1 MFTRF
6 RCSGSG
12 AELEGD
18 GMTWGSWGSWSET
31 CPNGYICGLQTRVK
45 APRGLRDDTALDNVF
60 MCSGSGV
67 QLEGNGLSWGSW
79 GSWSLK
85 CSRGAICGLRTRVEG
100 PQGDGDDTALN
111 DVQFFCCN

>member
-1 MFTRF
+1 ML
-6 RCSGSG
+6 CVEPPQG
-12 AELEGD
+12 
-18 GMTWGSWGSWSET
+18 
-31 CPNGYICGLQTRVK
+31 
-45 APRGLRDDTALDNVF
+45 RGDDTAANNIKF

-85 CSRGAICGLRTRVEG
+85 CCRGAICGLQTRVEG
-100 PQGDGDDTALN
+100 PQGDEDDTALN